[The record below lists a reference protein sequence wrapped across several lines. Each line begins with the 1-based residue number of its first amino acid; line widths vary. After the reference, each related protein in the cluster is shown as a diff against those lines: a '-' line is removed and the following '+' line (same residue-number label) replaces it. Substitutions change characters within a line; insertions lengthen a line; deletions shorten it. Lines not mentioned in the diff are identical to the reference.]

1 MRFLID
7 TNVAIWSIAASDRL
21 PSNVRDILENTE
33 NSIYVSAASL
43 FEIGIKARLRR
54 KSAPPFTA
62 QFAHDQFRA
71 VGFEILAVTGA
82 HTVAVETLELDHGDP
97 FDRLILAQAL
107 TEPLRLITKDRE
119 LAAYSDMII
128 SW

>member
-7 TNVAIWSIAASDRL
+7 THVAIWSIAASDRL
-21 PSNVRDILENTE
+21 SPNVKDILKDTQ

-43 FEIGIKARLRR
+43 FEIGIKARLKR

-62 QFAHDQFRA
+62 QFAHDQFLA
-71 VGFEILAVTGA
+71 VGYEILAVTGA
-82 HTVAVETLELDHGDP
+82 HTIAVETLELDHGDP

-107 TEPLRLITKDRE
+107 TEPLRLITKDRK
-119 LAAYSDMII
+119 LAAYSDTVIA
-128 SW
+128 W